1 MFLSHFLG
9 TQDLPSEARKLFQR
23 FALLNVVGAFLGN
36 LSTTFFILYAVD
48 IIGFE
53 SAGIVISIRMLVQL
67 VFDYPSG
74 SLGDWIGQKWV
85 LIISLFCSTV
95 YFYLL
100 AIVDSLSMFIILAIV
115 WGFASAQ
122 SSGTLESWFD
132 NNYQA
137 AIDNED
143 SERKIY
149 GFGFS
154 RINSLNRIV
163 MALSFVIGGFIAT
176 NIARQSVFL
185 LQAVLCLV
193 MIFLVLYLMNDIQ
206 SEQIEASK
214 QSLHQYF
221 SLFIGGI
228 KFLISS
234 KRAFFFLMGIA
245 LITTS
250 FIVWGE
256 LILFPIYFGYS
267 GSDDLSS
274 LFRTIMFIIGIPIGI
289 YMAKVTQKIAT
300 HRVSV
305 FYIIGILFYYIPFI
319 FLLTLLPPIDT
330 FNITGLIITAFLL
343 TIANNVILDVAG
355 TLQGRTMIDLVP
367 SENRNAVYSLIPS
380 LFSLM
385 GIPLLP
391 ITGFLIENYGLNVGI
406 IIPFTTGF
414 LGSLLLLFSFHFKEI
429 NTSQGSDHV

>member
-1 MFLSHFLG
+1 MFLSNFLG
-9 TQDLPSEARKLFQR
+9 IQDLPSVARNYFQR
-23 FALLNVVGAFLGN
+23 LALLNVVGAFLGN

-53 SAGIVISIRMLVQL
+53 AAGIVISIRMLVQL

-74 SLGDWIGQKWV
+74 SLGDWLGQKWV

-100 AIVDSLSMFIILAIV
+100 AIADSFSVFVILAIV
-115 WGFASAQ
+115 WGFANAQ

-137 AIDNED
+137 SVGNED

-149 GFGFS
+149 GFGLN

-163 MALSFVIGGFIAT
+163 MALSFIIGGFIAT

-185 LQAVLCLV
+185 LQAVLGLV
-193 MIFLVLYLMNDIQ
+193 MIFLVFNLMNDIL
-206 SEQIEASK
+206 SEKMEASK
-214 QSLHQYF
+214 QSFHQYF

-228 KFLISS
+228 KFLVSS
-234 KRAFFFLMGIA
+234 KKTFFFLIGTA

-267 GSDDLSS
+267 GSDDLASI
-274 LFRTIMFIIGIPIGI
+274 FRTIMFFIGIPIGI

-300 HRVSV
+300 NRVSV

-330 FNITGLIITAFLL
+330 LNITGLIITAFFL

-355 TLQGRTMIDLVP
+355 TLEDRTMIDLVP

-385 GIPLLP
+385 GIPLFP
-391 ITGFLIENYGLNVGI
+391 ITGFLIEHYGLNVGI
-406 IIPFTTGF
+406 AIPFITG
-414 LGSLLLLFSFHFKEI
+414 LIGSLLLLFSFHFK
-429 NTSQGSDHV
+429 QK

>member
-1 MFLSHFLG
+1 MFLSNFLG
-9 TQDLPSEARKLFQR
+9 TQDLPRMARNYFQR
-23 FALLNVVGAFLGN
+23 LALLNVVGAFLGN

-53 SAGIVISIRMLVQL
+53 AAGIVISIRMLVQL

-74 SLGDWIGQKWV
+74 SLGDWLGQKWV

-100 AIVDSLSMFIILAIV
+100 AIADSFSVFVILAIV
-115 WGFASAQ
+115 WGFANAQ

-149 GFGFS
+149 GFGLN

-163 MALSFVIGGFIAT
+163 MALSFIIGGFIAT

-185 LQAVLCLV
+185 LQAVICLA
-193 MIFLVLYLMNDIQ
+193 MIFLVFNLMNDIL
-206 SEQIEASK
+206 SEKMEASK

-228 KFLISS
+228 KFLVSS
-234 KRAFFFLMGIA
+234 KRTFFFLIGTA

-256 LILFPIYFGYS
+256 LILFPIYFG
-267 GSDDLSS
+267 
-274 LFRTIMFIIGIPIGI
+274 
-289 YMAKVTQKIAT
+289 
-300 HRVSV
+300 
-305 FYIIGILFYYIPFI
+305 
-319 FLLTLLPPIDT
+319 
-330 FNITGLIITAFLL
+330 
-343 TIANNVILDVAG
+343 
-355 TLQGRTMIDLVP
+355 
-367 SENRNAVYSLIPS
+367 
-380 LFSLM
+380 
-385 GIPLLP
+385 
-391 ITGFLIENYGLNVGI
+391 
-406 IIPFTTGF
+406 
-414 LGSLLLLFSFHFKEI
+414 
-429 NTSQGSDHV
+429 

>member
-1 MFLSHFLG
+1 MFLSNFLG
-9 TQDLPSEARKLFQR
+9 IQALPSVARNYFQR
-23 FALLNVVGAFLGN
+23 LALLNVVGAFLGN

-53 SAGIVISIRMLVQL
+53 AAGIVISIRMLVQL

-74 SLGDWIGQKWV
+74 SLGDWLGQKWV

-100 AIVDSLSMFIILAIV
+100 AIADSFSVFVILAIV
-115 WGFASAQ
+115 WGFANAQ

-149 GFGFS
+149 GFGLN

-163 MALSFVIGGFIAT
+163 MALSFIIGGFIAT

-185 LQAVLCLV
+185 LQAFLCLV
-193 MIFLVLYLMNDIQ
+193 MIFLVFNLMNDIL
-206 SEQIEASK
+206 SEKLEASK
-214 QSLHQYF
+214 QSLHHYF

-228 KFLISS
+228 KFLVSS
-234 KRAFFFLMGIA
+234 KKTFFFLIGTA

-267 GSDDLSS
+267 GSDDLASI
-274 LFRTIMFIIGIPIGI
+274 FRTIMFFIGIPIGI

-300 HRVSV
+300 NRVSV
-305 FYIIGILFYYIPFI
+305 FYLIGILFYYIPFI

-330 FNITGLIITAFLL
+330 LNITGLIITAFFL

-367 SENRNAVYSLIPS
+367 SENRNAVYPLIPS

-391 ITGFLIENYGLNVGI
+391 ITGFIIEHHGLNIGI
-406 IIPFTTGF
+406 AIPFITG
-414 LGSLLLLFSFHFKEI
+414 LIGSLLLLFSFHFK
-429 NTSQGSDHV
+429 QK